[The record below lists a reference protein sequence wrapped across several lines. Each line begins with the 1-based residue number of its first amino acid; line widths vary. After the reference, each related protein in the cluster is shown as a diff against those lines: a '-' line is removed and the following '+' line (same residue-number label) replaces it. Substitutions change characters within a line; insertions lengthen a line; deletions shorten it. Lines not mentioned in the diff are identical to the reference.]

1 MGMQESRCASMT
13 KKREREVRRQRMPAI
28 RTTRNSLFL
37 MSGFGLFCMFG
48 MLYDLVLYSDLELI
62 VN

>member
-1 MGMQESRCASMT
+1 MT

-28 RTTRNSLFL
+28 RTIRNSLFL

-62 VN
+62 AN